1 MISNDKDMDLFLYQ
15 QNHNVTW
22 IHNARGASAK
32 LSLNN
37 VTSDIPSGVVIIDF
51 DHDTRQDVLI
61 ISQDR
66 KRIEIYKKK
75 TSFHK
80 ITWQNYTLF
89 DIKNK
94 ADLALFAG

>member
-51 DHDTRQDVLI
+51 DHDTR
-61 ISQDR
+61 
-66 KRIEIYKKK
+66 
-75 TSFHK
+75 
-80 ITWQNYTLF
+80 
-89 DIKNK
+89 
-94 ADLALFAG
+94 